1 MPAVSLTLHQTTM
14 VTPASGRTS
23 YQATNVVEASFGI
36 DKAVFVF
43 RTDTQGFDHYATPAD
58 LETVS
63 TSRDLAL
70 AERQSFYRQDR
81 LSRTWP
87 TLSLMQDDVAV
98 TRSRL
103 RGLAREVSQALGP
116 AAIDTVTV
124 IEAG

>member
-1 MPAVSLTLHQTTM
+1 MSAVSLTLHQTTT
-14 VTPASGRTS
+14 VTPASGGAS
-23 YQATNVVEASFGI
+23 YQATSVVEAAFGI

-43 RTDTQGFDHYATPAD
+43 RTDTQGFDHHATPAD
-58 LETVS
+58 LETVT

-70 AERQSFYRQDR
+70 AERQPFYRQDR
-81 LSRTWP
+81 LTRTWP

-103 RGLAREVSQALGP
+103 RGLVREVSQAVGP
-116 AAIDTVTV
+116 AVIDMVTV